1 MRYKSFDRPDHAYQ
15 RYTSSVY
22 IDVCQQL
29 GRNKY
34 RAIVAIAWLS
44 NSWDG
49 WVTRKKKFKKKGRI
63 PVQASLI
70 SRRMMSAQYG
80 YCEKT
85 IQNALSDLLT
95 VGTIRVAS
103 EFVYS
108 SKQQSRCRTYYC
120 PWMKQK
126 DRKSKVKIYHGLL
139 TAPSFLRLG
148 ITSQAILLL
157 LHIWH
162 KKSGNT
168 VTINHGEL
176 INLGV
181 SKRIITRQLNLLRNA
196 GFIEY
201 ISGNAYQ
208 FSWLDDCGNF
218 EDVPK

>member
-1 MRYKSFDRPDHAYQ
+1 
-15 RYTSSVY
+15 
-22 IDVCQQL
+22 
-29 GRNKY
+29 
-34 RAIVAIAWLS
+34 
-44 NSWDG
+44 
-49 WVTRKKKFKKKGRI
+49 
-63 PVQASLI
+63 
-70 SRRMMSAQYG
+70 
-80 YCEKT
+80 
-85 IQNALSDLLT
+85 
-95 VGTIRVAS
+95 
-103 EFVYS
+103 
-108 SKQQSRCRTYYC
+108 
-120 PWMKQK
+120 MKQK